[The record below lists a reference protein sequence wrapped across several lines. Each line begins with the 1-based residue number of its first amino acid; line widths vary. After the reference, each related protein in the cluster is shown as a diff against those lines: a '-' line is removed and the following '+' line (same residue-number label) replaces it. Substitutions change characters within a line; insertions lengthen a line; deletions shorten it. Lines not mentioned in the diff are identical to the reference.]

1 MIRLYSKDRP
11 SITNHYCNTE
21 ELALVVK
28 EYIESKYECT
38 VEMNYIEG
46 PIYYD
51 HPGIRFI
58 NPELNNVVVCHIE
71 TSIADVDMLME
82 IVKAKVYEGNKGF
95 CRISSYHGNLCLTE
109 EELNETRLYIAQN
122 EDLLESYT
130 EKADEIFS
138 REFKSKDA

>member
-28 EYIESKYECT
+28 EYIESKYKCT

-51 HPGIRFI
+51 CPGIRFV

-71 TSIADVDMLME
+71 TNIADIDMLVAE
-82 IVKAKVYEGNKGF
+82 IKEKTYKGNKGF
-95 CRISSYHGNLCLTE
+95 CRILSYHGNLCLTE
-109 EELNETRLYIAQN
+109 EELNETKLYIAQN
-122 EDLLESYT
+122 EDLLDGYIK
-130 EKADEIFS
+130 KADEIII
-138 REFKSKDA
+138 KHIKGINA